1 MAGKLSRFLK
11 LERPRAAGGGE
22 PRPPVSSGRFE
33 PESDLEELRRER
45 RRQLESGVV
54 LDDRQ
59 DSEQPF
65 LRCALCEQDNN
76 RFASRCQNCGADLT
90 LDEQRAFNARLW
102 AERREQA
109 AREQAELA
117 RFHAASTAAATLP
130 ANGTL
135 EYGEALALQ
144 VAERENRRLAW
155 MDDGA
160 VDARPVLGLRLLNSI
175 PNPSLRFAA
184 ALGLLGLALILGY
197 LSFRAGTSNQFS
209 IAQVFFFALLML
221 FLPRRRRWRGRWGR
235 WFFDD

>member
-11 LERPRAAGGGE
+11 LERPRAAAGAE

-45 RRQLESGVV
+45 RRQLESGVS

-76 RFASRCQNCGADLT
+76 RFATRCQNCGADLA

-117 RFHAASTAAATLP
+117 RFHAAKTAAATVP
-130 ANGTL
+130 SSGTI

-155 MDDGA
+155 MDGGA
-160 VDARPVLGLRLLNSI
+160 VDAPPVLGLRLLNSI
-175 PNPSLRFAA
+175 SNPSLRFAA
-184 ALGLLGLALILGY
+184 ALGLLGLALLLGY
-197 LSFRAGTSNQFS
+197 LSFRAGTSNEFS
-209 IAQVFFFALLML
+209 VAQLFFFALLML
-221 FLPRRRRWRGRWGR
+221 FLPWRRRWRGRWGG